1 MTVLRSGAASD
12 VGRVRASNEDLA
24 LESATLFAVAD
35 GMGGHAGGEVA
46 ARTAIETLQARY
58 DRSPTASGLVEAIA
72 AANDAVWQQGQT
84 DQRLR
89 GMGTTLTAA
98 ALVPGADGGDVLVL
112 ANVGDSRA
120 YLFADGEVHQLTAD
134 HSLAEE
140 KVRMGEM
147 SEAEAAVHP
156 HRHILTRALGV
167 GPGVDPDLWELHVQ
181 AGDRILLCSD
191 GLSNE
196 IDPPAIAAI
205 LGREHDP
212 AAAAQVLVDAANAHG
227 GNDNI
232 TAVIVDVLVGEDGPR
247 AVATVPIGAR
257 PMPSPG
263 TGPSAPSAAG
273 NAGAELADIAWNTGD
288 APTTA
293 VPAVVPGEPSPGARP
308 TADGG
313 VGSPDSPGAPV
324 LDVARDD
331 LPSGGTTD
339 PTLVEDAGTSS
350 REATMSPLAP
360 VPPAAAGRARRVR
373 RARGDGQRHQ
383 PRPVTI
389 RVVVFVLVLAG
400 IGIGAYYLV
409 RWYATSAYYVTID
422 HGHLVV
428 YQGRPGGVLGFDP
441 KLVATSAVTTAAILP
456 SRIAELRLTVSEPS
470 LLAARHFI
478 GNLHREYVDQLQT
491 LPGGGSGARFGSA
504 TTTTTVVPNTTTTV
518 PTTTAPAGTT
528 SSSTSP

>member
-1 MTVLRSGAASD
+1 
-12 VGRVRASNEDLA
+12 
-24 LESATLFAVAD
+24 
-35 GMGGHAGGEVA
+35 
-46 ARTAIETLQARY
+46 
-58 DRSPTASGLVEAIA
+58 
-72 AANDAVWQQGQT
+72 
-84 DQRLR
+84 
-89 GMGTTLTAA
+89 
-98 ALVPGADGGDVLVL
+98 
-112 ANVGDSRA
+112 
-120 YLFADGEVHQLTAD
+120 VHQLTAD

-167 GPGVDPDLWELHVQ
+167 GPGVHPDLWELHVQ

-205 LGREHDP
+205 LGRAQDP
-212 AAAAQVLVDAANAHG
+212 VAAAQELVDAANAHG

-247 AVATVPIGAR
+247 AVATVPIDAR

-263 TGPSAPSAAG
+263 AGPSALLAAG
-273 NAGAELADIAWNTGD
+273 SAGAALADVAGNTGD

-293 VPAVVPGEPSPGARP
+293 VPAVVTGEPAPGARP
-308 TADGG
+308 TADRGE
-313 VGSPDSPGAPV
+313 GSVDSPEALVP
-324 LDVARDD
+324 DVPQGD
-331 LPSGGTTD
+331 LSTD
-339 PTLVEDAGTSS
+339 PTVVEDAGSPPS
-350 REATMSPLAP
+350 REATTFPAAP
-360 VPPAAAGRARRVR
+360 VPPPAAR
-373 RARGDGQRHQ
+373 RARGNGRRRH

-400 IGIGAYYLV
+400 IGVGAYYLV

-441 KLVATSAVTTAAILP
+441 RLVATSAVTTAAILP
-456 SRIAELRLTVSEPS
+456 SRLAELRSTVSEPS
-470 LLAARHFI
+470 LLAARHLI
-478 GNLHREYVDQLQT
+478 SNLHREYVDQLQT

-504 TTTTTVVPNTTTTV
+504 TTTTTTTVPNTTTTV
-518 PTTTAPAGTT
+518 PATTATAPAGTT